1 MRHFF
6 SDLNAFQRDPLSFL
20 LERGNGSQPGLVP
33 LALGPRPHFLVT
45 DPDLAKSILKSGT
58 SLVDKGR
65 LVQKLR
71 PFIGDSFLLSTGSKH
86 VQRREVLHH
95 QLARGVAQRYVPEM
109 STVIRQVAAALVKE
123 GQFNAH
129 EISAP
134 LTLNLICVALFGHD
148 ALASGDKQALIGALK
163 MIEDEIADEMF
174 RATPLSP
181 WTYLARRKRRTLAR
195 ETMSFVVNRVRRNAG
210 SSSLLRALED
220 LKLTDRQI
228 TDEILT
234 MLVAGHH
241 TTGTVGAWILY
252 HLAMDPE
259 LADEVAGEAYAI
271 CTDTGEIAAS
281 KLKDAK
287 TSLALVREVLRLYP
301 SAWWFSRETKCSMEI
316 GGHKL
321 KPGTSFIISPW
332 QMHRNPEFWT
342 NPSTFDISRSHANPA
357 YMPFGFGP
365 RVCVGM
371 GVALLELQL
380 LALEFSSA
388 FRLSNATPIRAPWPK
403 ASVTLIPP
411 AIEIGLRVRTH
422 NISEVVAA

>member
-1 MRHFF
+1 MKHSFK
-6 SDLNAFQRDPLSFL
+6 DLRAFQRDPLSFL
-20 LERGNGSQPGLVP
+20 LEQGNAVKPGLVP
-33 LALGPRPHFLVT
+33 LALGPRPHYLVT
-45 DPDLAKSILKSGT
+45 DPELAKTILKSKT
-58 SLVDKGR
+58 DLIDKGR

-71 PFIGDSFLLSTGSKH
+71 PFIGESFLLSTGSEH

-109 STVIRQVAAALVKE
+109 SSVIRQVAAALVRE
-123 GQFNAH
+123 GRFNAH

-134 LTLNLICVALFGHD
+134 LTLNLICVALFGRD
-148 ALASGDKQALIGALK
+148 ALASGDKQALISALM

-174 RATPLSP
+174 RVTPLSP
-181 WTYLARRKRRTLAR
+181 WTYLARRKRRILAR
-195 ETMSFVVNRVRRNAG
+195 KTMSFVVNRVRQNAG
-210 SSSLLRALED
+210 ASSVLRALED
-220 LKLTDRQI
+220 LNLTDRQI

-252 HLAMDPE
+252 HLATDPQ
-259 LADEVAGEAYAI
+259 LADKVAEEANAI
-271 CTDTGEIAAS
+271 STDTGEINAR

-301 SAWWFSRETKCSMEI
+301 SAWWFSRETKCSTEI
-316 GGHKL
+316 GGHSL
-321 KPGTSFIISPW
+321 KQGSSFIISPW

-342 NPSTFDISRSHANPA
+342 DPSAFDINRSHTNPA

-388 FRLSNATPIRAPWPK
+388 FQLGNATPNPAPWPR

-422 NISEVVAA
+422 DESHVIAA